1 VRAEQMP
8 VKRLLFILP
17 AFVLALAAVQPA
29 AADSRTVRDAR
40 GDFKGSHWP
49 GPGSVWAESGP
60 CAGSWVHED
69 TPETCSP
76 DAVYFENLGVLLD
89 IASVAHG
96 HKARLVRHRLETHRT
111 WKKSLLSRS
120 EGGQISFYLST
131 NRDAAFERR
140 IDIVVRSG
148 KLTGVIRNRS
158 GRVLGRVAATRPNA
172 KTVQVAF
179 ARRFLGRRV
188 ASYRWFAFAGIH
200 CKRKYDLC
208 GDRSPAAALV
218 PHRL

>member
-1 VRAEQMP
+1 MRAEQMP

-49 GPGSVWAESGP
+49 GPGYEWAQNGS
-60 CAGSWVHED
+60 CAGSWVHVESGTCPD
-69 TPETCSP
+69 T
-76 DAVYFENLGVLLD
+76 DYFENLGVLLD
-89 IASVAHG
+89 IASVGHG
-96 HKARLVRHRLETHRT
+96 HKGRLVRHRLETHRT
-111 WKKSLLSRS
+111 WKNSLLLRS

-140 IDIVVRSG
+140 IDIVLRSG

-172 KTVQVAF
+172 KTVQVVF
-179 ARRFLGRRV
+179 ARKFLGRRV

-208 GDRSPAAALV
+208 GDRSPAAALIL
-218 PHRL
+218 HRL

>member
-1 VRAEQMP
+1 MRAEQMP

-49 GPGSVWAESGP
+49 GPGYEWAQKGP
-60 CAGSWVHED
+60 CAGSWVHVESGTCPD
-69 TPETCSP
+69 T
-76 DAVYFENLGVLLD
+76 DYFENLGVLLD
-89 IASVAHG
+89 IASVGHG
-96 HKARLVRHRLETHRT
+96 HKGRLVRHRLETHRT
-111 WKKSLLSRS
+111 WKNSLLLRS

-140 IDIVVRSG
+140 IDIVLRSG

-179 ARRFLGRRV
+179 ARKFLGRRV

-218 PHRL
+218 LHRL